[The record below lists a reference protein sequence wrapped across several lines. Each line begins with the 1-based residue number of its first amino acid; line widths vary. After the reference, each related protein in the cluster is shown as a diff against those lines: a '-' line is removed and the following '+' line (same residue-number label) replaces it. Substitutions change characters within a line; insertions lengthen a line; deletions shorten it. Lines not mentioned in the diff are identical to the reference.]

1 MMFKKLAVPFLVL
14 TLGAAF
20 NACSSD
26 SNNNGGTGGKSG
38 TGGAGTGGA
47 GTGGAGSGGAGTGGA
62 GTGGAGTGG
71 AGTGGTVMDAGTGGS
86 AADAP
91 ADISGDTG
99 GDTGGGNICAAYV
112 AGSGM
117 LAGISAMDFC
127 KEYST
132 VCTFGGAMRYTNM
145 GDCVSKYDAAS
156 TSVKTCRAGHLCNAA
171 MAGGATTH
179 CPHATGLQLPACM

>member
-1 MMFKKLAVPFLVL
+1 MFKKLAVPFLVL

-47 GTGGAGSGGAGTGGA
+47 GTGGAG
-62 GTGGAGTGG
+62 
-71 AGTGGTVMDAGTGGS
+71 TGGTVTDAGTGGS

-99 GDTGGGNICAAYV
+99 GDGGGDICAAYNM
-112 AGSGM
+112 ATANSM
-117 LAGISAMDFC
+117 LPGVSATDFC
-127 KEYST
+127 KKYET
-132 VCTFGGAMRYTNM
+132 VCTYGGAMRYTNM
-145 GDCVSKYDAAS
+145 GDCVSKYDAAAAG
-156 TSVKTCRAGHLCNAA
+156 VKSCRAAHLCNAVV
-171 MAGGATTH
+171 AGAATH
-179 CPHATGLQLPACM
+179 CPHATGLTVPACM